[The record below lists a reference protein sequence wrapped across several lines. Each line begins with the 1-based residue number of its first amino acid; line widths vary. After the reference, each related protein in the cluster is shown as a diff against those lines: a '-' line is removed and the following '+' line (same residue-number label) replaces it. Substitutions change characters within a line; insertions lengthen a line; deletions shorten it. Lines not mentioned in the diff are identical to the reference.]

1 MQKNRE
7 MAIAG
12 ESNFGIPE
20 QNGLH
25 PELGNKNLFV
35 VKNKET
41 GVWENLK
48 AGDENALGELY
59 NIYIDTL
66 FAYGLNFSQDRGYV
80 MDCIHDLF
88 VDLHKY
94 RKSLSTTDN
103 IKYYLF
109 KSLKRKINKKY
120 HRKIIPVSMD
130 YQFSVNAKLK
140 NYTCSHEEDIIN
152 GERVSEKSI
161 KLSNALNTLTKKQR
175 KGLFLRFN
183 QQRTY
188 EEIAE
193 IMGVSVQTARTTIY
207 RALKT
212 LR

>member
-1 MQKNRE
+1 
-7 MAIAG
+7 MALAAK
-12 ESNFGIPE
+12 SNFGTPE
-20 QNGLH
+20 HIGLH
-25 PELGNKNLFV
+25 SERDSTNLFV

-41 GVWENLK
+41 GVWESLK

-59 NIYIDTL
+59 NTYVDAL
-66 FAYGLNFSQDRGYV
+66 FSYGVNFSNDRGYV

-94 RKSLSTTDN
+94 RKSLSNTDN

-109 KSLKRKINKKY
+109 KSLKRKISKKY
-120 HRKIIPVSMD
+120 HSKVIPVSME
-130 YQFSVNAKLK
+130 YQYTVNANLR
-140 NYTCSHEEDIIN
+140 NYTNSHEEDIIN
-152 GERVSEKSI
+152 GERRSEKSVM
-161 KLSNALNTLTKKQR
+161 LSNALNTLTKKQR

-193 IMGVSVQTARTTIY
+193 IMGVSVQSARTTIY